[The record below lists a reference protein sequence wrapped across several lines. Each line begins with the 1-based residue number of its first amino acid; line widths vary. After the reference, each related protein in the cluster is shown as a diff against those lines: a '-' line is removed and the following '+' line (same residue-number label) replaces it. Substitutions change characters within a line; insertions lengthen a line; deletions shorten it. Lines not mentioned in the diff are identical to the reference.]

1 MNRDQM
7 RRNQQVPIVIS
18 FETDG
23 IILALWRQG
32 CDTLAIAK
40 HMHLTEFQVHN
51 RLLHIREA
59 AR

>member
-23 IILALWRQG
+23 IILALWHQG
-32 CDTLAIAK
+32 IDTLDIAK
-40 HMHLTEFQVHN
+40 HMHLPEFQIHN
-51 RLLHIREA
+51 RLLHIRGSA
-59 AR
+59 